1 MRSSAVGIWRGRRGE
16 GRGPHSRGY
25 NLSGGEDDGQPGSAS
40 MGNARPTGS
49 RYGLL
54 ELAEQLRRLVQSGAV
69 TVCHVN
75 ERIHMNTTTLIIII
89 VLLLV
94 FGGGWGYSRRG
105 RR

>member
-1 MRSSAVGIWRGRRGE
+1 
-16 GRGPHSRGY
+16 
-25 NLSGGEDDGQPGSAS
+25 
-40 MGNARPTGS
+40 MGNATPTGC
-49 RYGLL
+49 RCGLL
-54 ELAEQLRRLVQSGAV
+54 QLAEQLRRLVQSGAV

-75 ERIHMNTTTLIIII
+75 ERIHMNTTTLIIIV